1 MKWSDKELVLT
12 RAALAGFLVSTILLP
27 LPAAGQRRARAG
39 PESAILIGYSRNNLS
54 DRDDGFTGFAGLA
67 FPVGRRLLVEP
78 ALGYLTYRND
88 FGQRTHWLF
97 PELSI
102 QAQLRVGAV
111 RPFLGIGGGAG
122 IASRVGSDHWEGTLL
137 GTGGIRLQLARGW
150 GGRAE
155 IRGRAVPPWSGHS
168 FDFNLGVIRGFF

>member
-1 MKWSDKELVLT
+1 MRT
-12 RAALAGFLVSTILLP
+12 RATIAVLLVPALLLFSS
-27 LPAAGQRRARAG
+27 PAASQRRAVAG
-39 PESAILIGYSRNNLS
+39 PESALLIGYSRNNLS
-54 DRDDGFTGFAGLA
+54 DQEDGFTGLVGLA
-67 FPVGRRLLVEP
+67 FHVGRRVLVEP

-97 PELSI
+97 PELTVQGEARI
-102 QAQLRVGAV
+102 GPV

-137 GTGGIRLQLARGW
+137 GTGGLRLRLGRSW

-155 IRGRAVPPWSGHS
+155 LRVRAVPPWSGHS
-168 FDFNLGVIRGFF
+168 FDFNVGIIRGFF